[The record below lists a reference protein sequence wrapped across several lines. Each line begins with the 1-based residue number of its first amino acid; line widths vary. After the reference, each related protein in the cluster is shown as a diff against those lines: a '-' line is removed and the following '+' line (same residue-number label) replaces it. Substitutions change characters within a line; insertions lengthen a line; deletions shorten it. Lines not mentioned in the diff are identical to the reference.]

1 MKIEFKGKIQTVYNM
16 DDTIAYHYI
25 HVPELKR
32 NHVDM
37 NAARRHRKYGAYA
50 NSDLFPAM
58 LVRIRKDKFKNGIL
72 KLNAIPEGVS
82 VDTSGF
88 LAKVSWIE

>member
-1 MKIEFKGKIQTVYNM
+1 MKIEFKGKVQAVYNM
-16 DDTIAYHYI
+16 DDTIAYQFI

-37 NAARRHRKYGAYA
+37 IAARKHRKYGYYA

-58 LVRIRKDKFKNGIL
+58 LAGIRKEKFKNGML
-72 KLNAIPEGVS
+72 RLDAIPAGVT

-88 LAKVSWIE
+88 LAKVYWFE